1 MQIMY
6 ELSSSNV
13 PKWKH
18 TNLVLSVSFVLTE
31 YAPTQGYTLGKQIN
45 RQLQNGSIIDF
56 KALLPLVSG
65 LNVTF
70 NLI

>member
-1 MQIMY
+1 MY

-18 TNLVLSVSFVLTE
+18 KNLVLSVSFVLTE
-31 YAPTQGYTLGKQIN
+31 YSPDQGYTLGKQMN
-45 RQLQNGSIIDF
+45 KQLQNGSTIDF
-56 KALLPLVSG
+56 KALLPLVPG

-70 NLI
+70 S